1 MKKNTLKK
9 MVRTEFLKLTG
20 TIVKNK
26 NITIICESGTFDK
39 ESLHEQLERQVQYS
53 FECWKKMHG
62 NWGAYDML
70 KGVDLSF
77 EAFKCSDMFRR
88 LCYIEVR

>member
-1 MKKNTLKK
+1 MKRSEIKK
-9 MVRTEFLKLTG
+9 MVRTEFKKITG
-20 TIVKNK
+20 VIVKNK
-26 NITIICESGTFDK
+26 NISIVCESGTFDK

-53 FECWKKMHG
+53 FECWNKMHG